1 MMKKSK
7 FALAVL
13 ACAALMGAAATHAA
27 EEVSRALAKPLKA
40 AQDALNAK
48 NYDEALAKLREA
60 QGTAGKTAYDQ
71 YVINEFLGPVYAR
84 QSKFAEAFDAFSA
97 NADSPHLPASGRT
110 TRYKLLAQLAYQLKN
125 YPASIDYGSRAINA
139 GDGSNDLQ
147 LIVSQAYYL
156 TGKYKDAAGG
166 MQGLVTE
173 AERAGQRPTETS
185 LKFLWDCYRKLNDD
199 PAQGR
204 IVEKLLNYYPKPD
217 YWANAMAT
225 LAQGTKDERL
235 QMQVYRL
242 MEDVGTLKRADQY
255 SEMAQL
261 AFEQGFPGEAQRIL
275 EQGFAKSVYTEER
288 EKARNTRL
296 LETVK
301 KQAASEKAGLAKVE
315 KEAMAAKTGDLL
327 VAVGS
332 SYLLNV
338 GDAAK
343 AASLISQ
350 GIAKGSL
357 KSPND
362 AYVMLGL
369 AQTRAKN
376 SADAVKAFGK
386 VDGDGGYER
395 LAKLWSLRAR

>member
-1 MMKKSK
+1 ML
-7 FALAVL
+7 ALV
-13 ACAALMGAAATHAA
+13 
-27 EEVSRALAKPLKA
+27 
-40 AQDALNAK
+40 
-48 NYDEALAKLREA
+48 
-60 QGTAGKTAYDQ
+60 
-71 YVINEFLGPVYAR
+71 NE
-84 QSKFAEAFDAFSA
+84 S
-97 NADSPHLPASGRT
+97 
-110 TRYKLLAQLAYQLKN
+110 
-125 YPASIDYGSRAINA
+125 
-139 GDGSNDLQ
+139 
-147 LIVSQAYYL
+147 
-156 TGKYKDAAGG
+156 
-166 MQGLVTE
+166 
-173 AERAGQRPTETS
+173 ERAGQRPTETS

-255 SEMAQL
+255 RKWQL
-261 AFEQGFPGEAQRIL
+261 AFEQGFRRAQRIL
-275 EQGFAKSVYTEER
+275 EPSLAKNVYTEDR
-288 EKARNTRL
+288 EKARSLRL

-301 KQAASEKAGLAKVE
+301 KQVAAEKGGLAKVE
-315 KEAMAAKTGDLL
+315 QEAMAAPTGDLL

-338 GDAAK
+338 GDATK
-343 AASLISQ
+343 ATSLITQ

-369 AQTRAKN
+369 AQCAPRTRRCRQ
-376 SADAVKAFGK
+376 VFRQ
-386 VDGDGGYER
+386 VDGLADTPGCYGHCALLMRRWPPPRQLTWPTLARAPWR
-395 LAKLWSLRAR
+395 LSAPSFWPACHGR

>member
-1 MMKKSK
+1 MFKKSK
-7 FALAVL
+7 IALATL
-13 ACAALMGAAATHAA
+13 ACVALIGGAVVEA
-27 EEVSRALAKPLKA
+27 EDVSRALAKPLKA
-40 AQDALNAK
+40 AQDALKAK

-60 QGTAGKTAYDQ
+60 QGNPSKTAYDQ

-84 QSKFAEAFDAFSA
+84 QSKFAEAYDAYSA
-97 NADSPHLPASGRT
+97 NVDSQFLPAADRAA
-110 TRYKLLAQLAYQLKN
+110 RYKLLAQLSYQLKN
-125 YPASIDYGSRAINA
+125 YASAIDYGNRAINA
-139 GDGSNDLQ
+139 GESGNDMQ
-147 LIVSQAYYL
+147 LIVSQSYYL
-156 TGKYKDAAGG
+156 TGKYKDAATS
-166 MQGLVTE
+166 MMALVNA
-173 AERAGQRPTETS
+173 AERSGQRPTETS
-185 LKFLWDCYRKLNDD
+185 LKFLWDCYRKLDD
-199 PAQGR
+199 DSAQGR

-275 EQGFAKSVYTEER
+275 EQGMAKNVFTEDR

-301 KQAASEKAGLAKVE
+301 KQAAAEKAGLAKVE
-315 KEAMAAKTGDLL
+315 QEAQAAKTGDLL
-327 VAVGS
+327 VAVGA
-332 SYLLNV
+332 SYLLNF
-338 GDAAK
+338 GDATK
-343 AASLISQ
+343 AASLITQ

-376 SADAVKAFGK
+376 SADAVKSFGK
-386 VDGDGGYER
+386 VDGDSGYER